1 MRRYE
6 AKRILRHMRRAFLN
20 PPSETD
26 NDTYTDDQI
35 VEALDMAIGSL
46 DDREKDTTFDPL
58 ERSTL

>member
-1 MRRYE
+1 
-6 AKRILRHMRRAFLN
+6 MRRAFLN